1 MKLMHSLRP
10 VVAGL
15 LAMQLVSCATNGQL
29 MRAQQKF
36 RQGDFNG
43 ASATL
48 AAAAAKHQATDR
60 DAVIVKL
67 EAGSMALTAGN
78 TAVAT
83 NLLRSAD
90 EAIEAANRRPL
101 IQVGREAGA
110 MLTNLNSLPYVP
122 TPSDQ
127 IMGAS
132 YLALSFAEEGKL
144 TEARSAVKLAKNR
157 QKDAISKYSEEIER
171 EKAAMDQ
178 AREATKVPFVL
189 DTEKLG
195 TVEETIEA
203 GLKDYAPYAS
213 YTVPYAELIA
223 GLLLG
228 AGPDAE
234 MGRARESLTRAMAA
248 APDNSE
254 LRAAAGGALKGRVHV
269 LFEEGVAPSVDQVAV
284 HLPLYIN
291 KNLVMFSAAYPKLA
305 FHPHHGTSVVK
316 SGGVTRTPQTVCDF
330 DRIAAD
336 EFRRR
341 LPGIVSRTTAA
352 SILKTTMAYVAQE
365 AIKAQNANMAMLAG
379 IAGAAYN
386 MISAQADRRSWATL
400 PKRVGYTQLP
410 VPSDRSI
417 EIGGE
422 TVSLPQGETVI
433 VRVREVAGRRV
444 IRTFAL

>member
-1 MKLMHSLRP
+1 MHPLRCAVASLM
-10 VVAGL
+10 
-15 LAMQLVSCATNGQL
+15 AMLLVSCATNGQL

-48 AAAAAKHQATDR
+48 AAAAAKHQATDK

-67 EAGSMALTAGN
+67 EAGSMALTAGRSE
-78 TAVAT
+78 VA
-83 NLLRSAD
+83 NALLRSAD

-101 IQVGREAGA
+101 IQVGKEAGA
-110 MLTNLNSLPYVP
+110 MLSNLNALPYVP
-122 TPSDQ
+122 TPADQ

-132 YLALSFAEEGKL
+132 YLALSFAEQGKI

-157 QKDAISKYSEEIER
+157 QQDAFSKYRAEIER
-171 EKAAMDQ
+171 E
-178 AREATKVPFVL
+178 REALQKAKEASKVPFSL
-189 DTEKLG
+189 DESKLAG
-195 TVEETIEA
+195 VTDTIESD
-203 GLKDYAPYAS
+203 LRNYSPYTS
-213 YTVPYAELIA
+213 HTVPYAELIA

-228 AGPDAE
+228 AGPEAE
-234 MGRARESLTRAMAA
+234 AGRARESLGRALVASPGNADLRTAA
-248 APDNSE
+248 N
-254 LRAAAGGALKGRVHV
+254 GAIKGRVHV
-269 LFEEGVAPSVDQVAV
+269 LFEEGVGPSVEQMPV

-291 KNLVMFSAAYPKLA
+291 KNLVMFSAAYPKMV
-305 FHPHHGTSVVK
+305 FHSHATSMSVK
-316 SGGVTRTPQTVCDF
+316 ADGAVRVPQPICDF

-341 LPGIVSRTTAA
+341 LPGIISRTTAA
-352 SILKTTMAYVAQE
+352 SALKAALSYTAQE
-365 AIKAQNANMAMLAG
+365 AIKSQNSNMAFLAG

-386 MISAQADRRSWATL
+386 IASAQADLRNWATL
-400 PKRVGYTQLP
+400 PKRVSYTQLA
-410 VPSDRSI
+410 VPAGGNI

-422 TVSLPQGETVI
+422 NVNLPKGETVI